1 MNHRITLFA
10 VLALFTAAL
19 TNCSKDRI
27 QPPLNTYGSL
37 NQFYNDHKQPEQ
49 EYTITQ
55 DGQCPLIAQNGLK
68 LCLGRQQLTM
78 QNGDSVQLP
87 YSIKIIELYTARDM
101 ILYNMP
107 TVSGGN
113 LLVTGG
119 EIRVRAFKGTE
130 QLLLRNGVSYWAQVP
145 ATNPTPSMDIFYGQD
160 NGNFVD
166 WIPDSLVTGS
176 GGPSLLSID
185 SSNTYYDLTLPVL
198 DWINCDYFYS
208 YPGQTTQV
216 SFTSATDDLTNVA
229 KFLWFP
235 NINSL
240 MQVYGNTSGN
250 VPVGETVKIVCFAM
264 DGSGNMHSFYQQ
276 ITIGNNQS
284 VDVTLSPT
292 SENDLL
298 TLLDNL

>member
-1 MNHRITLFA
+1 MKHHIKLLA
-10 VLALFTAAL
+10 VLGIFTITL

-37 NQFYNDHKQPEQ
+37 DQFYNTYKQPEQ
-49 EYTITQ
+49 EYIITQ
-55 DGQCPLIAQNGLK
+55 DGQCPLVAQNGLK
-68 LCLGRQQLTM
+68 LCMGRQQLIM

-87 YSIKIIELYTARDM
+87 YSIKIIELYTAKDM

-107 TVSGGN
+107 TVAGGN
-113 LLVTGG
+113 LLTTGG
-119 EIRVRAFKGTE
+119 EIRVRSFKGTE
-130 QLLLRNGVSYWAQVP
+130 ELSLRNGQSYFAQVP
-145 ATNPTPSMDIFYGQD
+145 TTNPSTSMQIFYGQD

-176 GGPSLLSID
+176 GGPSMLTID
-185 SSNTYYDLTLPVL
+185 TSNAYYNLTLPDL
-198 DWINCDYFYS
+198 DWINCDYYYS

-250 VPVGETVKIVCFAM
+250 VPVNEPVKIICFAM
-264 DGSGNMHSFYQQ
+264 DSSGGMHSFYQE
-276 ITIGNNQS
+276 ITISNNQS
-284 VDVTLSPT
+284 VDVVLAPI

-298 TLLDNL
+298 TLMDNL